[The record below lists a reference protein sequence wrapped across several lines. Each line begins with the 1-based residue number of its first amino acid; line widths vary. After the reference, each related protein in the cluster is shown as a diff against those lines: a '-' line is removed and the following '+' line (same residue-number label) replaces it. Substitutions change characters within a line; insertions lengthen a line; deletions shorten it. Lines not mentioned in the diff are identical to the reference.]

1 MLGGASSFLYGSGGM
16 GFNNRQVIDQLNQVN
31 LIGLLAE
38 TLGIFV
44 PTLESLEKHL
54 NVRNQE
60 DRKRLASFYKEKHP
74 DLEPQVIEQLLEIN
88 NVREDAASPG
98 PSGDRPTGSE
108 DFERGTTRLD
118 QMKIN
123 SLEIIIS
130 FYQSAHLPMP
140 DINKFALGQDQL

>member
-1 MLGGASSFLYGSGGM
+1 M
-16 GFNNRQVIDQLNQVN
+16 N

-44 PTLESLEKHL
+44 PDAGTLEKHL
-54 NVRNQE
+54 SVKSEE
-60 DRKRLASFYKEKHP
+60 DRKKLIAFYKEKNP
-74 DLEPQVIEQLLEIN
+74 QLEPSVIEELMEIN
-88 NVREDAASPG
+88 RQGGRDEVGALSATGWKEDM
-98 PSGDRPTGSE
+98 DRT
-108 DFERGTTRLD
+108 TTRLD

-140 DINKFALGQDQL
+140 DINKFALGPEQLQRELPFLI